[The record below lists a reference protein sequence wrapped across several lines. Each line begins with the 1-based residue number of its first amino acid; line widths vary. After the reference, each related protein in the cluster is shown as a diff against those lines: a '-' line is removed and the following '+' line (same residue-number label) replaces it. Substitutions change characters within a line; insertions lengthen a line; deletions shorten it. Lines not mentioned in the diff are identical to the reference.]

1 MKKNAA
7 LGTLIIIILLIA
19 VGVLGYLLYQKSLGL
34 KSDTKA
40 APSNPPVEVQTAALA
55 DGEKE
60 EQASLVLAFEQALYA
75 AERTAGEAKKEADLE
90 IGKMYQ
96 NVMPDSAV
104 ILNAY
109 NQFSNVAEKVR
120 KIPVP
125 AGLDPAMT
133 TQLEGAREKYAQAY
147 DHKAQ
152 GMYWLMDY
160 INTTEAASAVTFG
173 DHIKKA
179 DSLLFESVGKIIAL
193 QQQLGVDFSKKE
205 ASVQQKQTAAQEQ
218 EPGSESALSAGSSAA
233 ANKAGS
239 SSSAGKESSAA
250 SVNKTGS
257 ATSAAESASSPGSAG
272 SSQTVTPK
280 PSAAPGSSAPAGQAN
295 EPLSLAGMKKGYFG
309 GIEFGLGTDFKTV
322 EAKWGKVKQ
331 DQHREGG
338 AGYLY
343 KPCQCSFFVG
353 AQNKIS
359 AIELNSPMTLQKVI
373 DRLGKPLQEGWDE
386 MEGSYMLVYE
396 FSGNKE
402 LYVETQVTSDNPDA
416 PPPARSAKTARI
428 TLIQK

>member
-7 LGTLIIIILLIA
+7 LGTLIIMILLIA
-19 VGVLGYLLYQKSLGL
+19 VGVLGYLLYQKSQGL
-34 KSDTKA
+34 KSGMKA

-55 DGEKE
+55 DGKKE

-133 TQLEGAREKYAQAY
+133 AQLEGAKEKYAQAY

-152 GMYWLMDY
+152 GMYWLIDY

-179 DSLLFESVGKIIAL
+179 DALLFDSVGKIIAL

-205 ASVQQKQTAAQEQ
+205 ALVEQNQTAAQEQ
-218 EPGSESALSAGSSAA
+218 GAGSESASSAA

-239 SSSAGKESSAA
+239 SSSVGKESSAA
-250 SVNKTGS
+250 SANKNGS
-257 ATSAAESASSPGSAG
+257 ATSASPSGSAG
-272 SSQTVTPK
+272 SSQKVTPK
-280 PSAAPGSSAPAGQAN
+280 PSADPGSSAPAGQAN

-309 GIEFGLGTDFKTV
+309 GIEFGLGTDFKAV

-359 AIELNSPMTLQKVI
+359 AIELNTPMTLQKVI

-416 PPPARSAKTARI
+416 PPPARSAKTARV

>member
-7 LGTLIIIILLIA
+7 LGSVIIVGLLLVI
-19 VGVLGYLLYQKSLGL
+19 GVLGYLLFQKAQGL
-34 KSDTKA
+34 KAVEKPA
-40 APSNPPVEVQTAALA
+40 ASNPTQETKSPAAA
-55 DGEKE
+55 GDKKQE

-75 AERTAGEAKKEADLE
+75 AEKSASEAKKEADRE
-90 IGKMYQ
+90 IGNMHE

-109 NQFSNVAEKVR
+109 NQFSKVAEKVR

-125 AGLDPAMT
+125 AGLSPDMT
-133 TQLEGAREKYAQAY
+133 TELEKSREKYAQAY

-160 INTTEAASAVTFG
+160 INTTKAGSAVTYG
-173 DHIKKA
+173 DHIKQA
-179 DSLLFESVGKIIAL
+179 DALLFDSVGKVIAI

-205 ASVQQKQTAAQEQ
+205 TLSQEAQTVSQ
-218 EPGSESALSAGSSAA
+218 EPKSGSSAGSAASANKTSSASPAAKPTTPPAA
-233 ANKAGS
+233 AAKPAAS
-239 SSSAGKESSAA
+239 PKPSPASSSA
-250 SVNKTGS
+250 
-257 ATSAAESASSPGSAG
+257 
-272 SSQTVTPK
+272 
-280 PSAAPGSSAPAGQAN
+280 APNAQAQ
-295 EPLSLAGMKKGYFG
+295 EPLSIADMKKGYFG
-309 GIEFGLGTDFKTV
+309 GIEFGLGTDFKAV

-343 KPCQCSFFVG
+343 KPCNCSFFVG

-359 AIELNSPMTLQKVI
+359 AIELNTPMTLQKVI

-386 MEGSYMLVYE
+386 MEGSYMLVYQ
-396 FSGNKE
+396 FSGKKE
-402 LYVETQVTSDNPDA
+402 VYVETQVTNDNPDA
-416 PPPARSAKTARI
+416 PPPPRSAKTARI